1 MHGNAMI
8 GIGAIIIL
16 GIFAQWLGW
25 RAKLP
30 AILPL
35 LITGLIAGPVTSF
48 INPDHLLGD
57 LLFPMVSIS
66 VAVILFEGGLT
77 LKIDKLRGSQGV
89 VQSLLSFGAI
99 ITWLGSWA
107 AAYFI
112 LGMDVR
118 LAALL
123 GAILVVSG
131 PTVVMPLLNFVR
143 PTPRLRQILQWEGI
157 MVDPIGATLAVL
169 VLGVIVAGNSG
180 VLTVPAMAFGFILTL
195 LVGTLAG
202 LAGAGLI
209 LVTFSRGW
217 VPKYLQ
223 TAVTLMVVIGV
234 FLLSNTMRAEAGLMA
249 VTVMGIVLANQKRV
263 DVRHIISFKEE
274 IGILLLSVLF
284 IALAAR
290 ISINDFAGIGWEA
303 MLFLAVLILV
313 VRPIAAFVSTIRS
326 SLNWKERVFLS
337 WMAPRGIV
345 AASVASFFALELS
358 ELGIPG
364 AEQLLAITFL
374 VVMGTVTVYALT
386 AAPLARRLGL
396 VEKSPQGTLIIGAH
410 SWARELARAVQQ
422 AGIDVWL
429 VDTNAANVRA
439 AKADGIQAIHGSIL
453 SEHVL
458 GQLPMP
464 EIGRVLALT
473 PNGELNALA
482 SLMLKERLNCTNI
495 FTLTSK
501 ADGLSPAQQAFNEQ
515 NLFDLNEGY
524 RLLDDQFAKGAQI
537 QAVPV
542 GNAKSEGELR
552 QLFMGD
558 SVPLFLVGEETFEV
572 VGRPETA
579 VIPQPG
585 QHVISLIPG
594 QTGIPAIG

>member
-1 MHGNAMI
+1 MHGDVMI

-35 LITGLIAGPVTSF
+35 LITGLIAGPVTGL

-77 LKIDKLRGSQGV
+77 LKIDKLRGSRGV
-89 VQSLLSFGAI
+89 VQSLLSFGVI

-131 PTVVMPLLNFVR
+131 PTVVMPLLSFVQ

-169 VLGVIVAGNSG
+169 VLGVIVAGSSG
-180 VLTVPAMAFGFILTL
+180 VLTVPAVAFGFILTL
-195 LVGTLAG
+195 AAGTLVGLM
-202 LAGAGLI
+202 GAGLI
-209 LVTFSRGW
+209 LVTFGQGW

-223 TAVTLMVVIGV
+223 TAVTLMVVIGT
-234 FLLSNTMRAEAGLMA
+234 FLLSNAMRAEAGLMA
-249 VTVMGIVLANQKRV
+249 VTIMGIVLANQKRV

-290 ISINDFAGIGWEA
+290 ISLNDFAGLGWEVI
-303 MLFLAVLILV
+303 LFLAVLILV
-313 VRPIAAFVSTIRS
+313 IRPAAAFFSTMRS
-326 SLNWKERVFLS
+326 SLNWRERMFIS

-345 AASVASFFALELS
+345 AASVASLFALELS
-358 ELGIPG
+358 ELGVPG
-364 AEQLLAITFL
+364 AEQLLAVTFL
-374 VVMGTVTVYALT
+374 VVVGTVTVYALT
-386 AAPLARRLGL
+386 AAPLAQWLGV
-396 VEKSPQGTLIIGAH
+396 VEKSPQGTLIVGAH
-410 SWARELARAVQQ
+410 SWARELALAVQTV
-422 AGIDVWL
+422 GINVWM
-429 VDTNAANVRA
+429 VDTNPANIRA
-439 AKADGIQAIHGSIL
+439 AKADGINAIHGSIL
-453 SEHVL
+453 SDHVL
-458 GQLPMP
+458 TQLPMP
-464 EIGRVLALT
+464 EIGRVLTLT

-482 SLMLKERLNCTNI
+482 SLMLKERLDCTNI

-501 ADGLSPAQQAFNEQ
+501 ADGLSPAQEAFNEQ
-515 NLFDLNEGY
+515 HLFDLNEGY
-524 RLLDDQFAKGAQI
+524 RLIDAQFENGAQVKTF
-537 QAVPV
+537 AVDDLIT
-542 GNAKSEGELR
+542 GQELQ
-552 QLFMGD
+552 QLFTNR
-558 SVPLFLVGEETFEV
+558 SVPLLLVGEETFEV
-572 VGRPETA
+572 VGSQQT
-579 VIPQPG
+579 VVPQAG
-585 QHVISLIPG
+585 QHVISLIPSQAG
-594 QTGIPAIG
+594 VPLMS